1 MTNKNI
7 ANDARTKLLLKTET
21 EIEKFTK
28 SNVLINTIT
37 PLNIYNS
44 YCNIQINLESTEFSI
59 VERKESQ
66 KKFYDDTNIEKT
78 KVDFLYMDVFK
89 KINKIIISDKK
100 NKTFYD
106 RLKIQNNEIKLN
118 KNINLKSST
127 PNLFSKTDENKIN
140 QSIKILRQK
149 AKNLINIILRRKNQF
164 KNNTN
169 SFYSNSNFKSHANL
183 KIIEHKK
190 KKNTI
195 NFKNKLSDN
204 LKFENPIIEDS
215 SIIYSSNIHEKKIST
230 GICYY
235 NKSIF
240 KNVNIR
246 KTNIVKNNKICKL
259 CYTSFNS
266 IENKVNNN
274 EKKFEFIADKIN
286 PFIKYKI
293 NSKITENKN

>member
-106 RLKIQNNEIKLN
+106 RLKIQDNEIKLN

>member
-127 PNLFSKTDENKIN
+127 PNLFSKIDENKIN

>member
-7 ANDARTKLLLKTET
+7 ANDSRTKLLLKTET

-106 RLKIQNNEIKLN
+106 RLKIQDNEIKLN

>member
-106 RLKIQNNEIKLN
+106 RLKIQDNEIKLN

-127 PNLFSKTDENKIN
+127 PNLFSKIDENKIN

>member
-7 ANDARTKLLLKTET
+7 ANDSRTKLLLKTET

-106 RLKIQNNEIKLN
+106 RLKIQDNEIKLN

-140 QSIKILRQK
+140 QSIKILREK
-149 AKNLINIILRRKNQF
+149 AKNLINIILRRKN
-164 KNNTN
+164 
-169 SFYSNSNFKSHANL
+169 
-183 KIIEHKK
+183 
-190 KKNTI
+190 
-195 NFKNKLSDN
+195 
-204 LKFENPIIEDS
+204 
-215 SIIYSSNIHEKKIST
+215 
-230 GICYY
+230 
-235 NKSIF
+235 
-240 KNVNIR
+240 
-246 KTNIVKNNKICKL
+246 
-259 CYTSFNS
+259 
-266 IENKVNNN
+266 
-274 EKKFEFIADKIN
+274 
-286 PFIKYKI
+286 
-293 NSKITENKN
+293 

>member
-7 ANDARTKLLLKTET
+7 ANDSRTKLLLKTET

-106 RLKIQNNEIKLN
+106 RLKIQDNEIKLN

-140 QSIKILRQK
+140 QSIKILREK

-204 LKFENPIIEDS
+204 LKFENPIIEDF
-215 SIIYSSNIHEKKIST
+215 IY
-230 GICYY
+230 YLF
-235 NKSIF
+235 F
-240 KNVNIR
+240 K
-246 KTNIVKNNKICKL
+246 
-259 CYTSFNS
+259 YS
-266 IENKVNNN
+266 
-274 EKKFEFIADKIN
+274 
-286 PFIKYKI
+286 
-293 NSKITENKN
+293 

>member
-7 ANDARTKLLLKTET
+7 ANDSRTKLLLKTET

-106 RLKIQNNEIKLN
+106 RLKIQDNEIKLN

-140 QSIKILRQK
+140 QSIKILREK

>member
-7 ANDARTKLLLKTET
+7 ANDSRTKLLLKTET

-106 RLKIQNNEIKLN
+106 RLKIQDNEIKLN

-127 PNLFSKTDENKIN
+127 PNLFSKIDENKIN

>member
-1 MTNKNI
+1 MTNKNFV
-7 ANDARTKLLLKTET
+7 NDTRTKLLLKTES

-28 SNVLINTIT
+28 SKVLINSIS

-44 YCNIQINLESTEFSI
+44 YCNIQIHLKPKEFSI
-59 VERKESQ
+59 IEKNEYQQR
-66 KKFYDDTNIEKT
+66 FFDDTNIQKT
-78 KVDFLYMDVFK
+78 KTDFLYMEGFK
-89 KINKIIISDKK
+89 KINKIIISEKK

-106 RLKIQNNEIKLN
+106 RFKIQDKENILN
-118 KNINLKSST
+118 KNINLNSST
-127 PNLFSKTDENKIN
+127 SNLFYKTDENKIN
-140 QSIKILRQK
+140 QSIKQLRQK

-169 SFYSNSNFKSHANL
+169 SFYKNSNFKSQYNL
-183 KIIEHKK
+183 KIMGHKK
-190 KKNTI
+190 KKKTI
-195 NFKNKLSDN
+195 NKNKLSDN

>member
-1 MTNKNI
+1 
-7 ANDARTKLLLKTET
+7 
-21 EIEKFTK
+21 
-28 SNVLINTIT
+28 
-37 PLNIYNS
+37 
-44 YCNIQINLESTEFSI
+44 
-59 VERKESQ
+59 
-66 KKFYDDTNIEKT
+66 
-78 KVDFLYMDVFK
+78 MDVFK

-106 RLKIQNNEIKLN
+106 RLKIQDNEIKLN

-140 QSIKILRQK
+140 QSIKILREK

-169 SFYSNSNFKSHANL
+169 SFYKNSNFKSQYNL
-183 KIIEHKK
+183 KIMGHKK
-190 KKNTI
+190 KKKTI
-195 NFKNKLSDN
+195 NKNKLSDN

-259 CYTSFNS
+259 CYISFNN
-266 IENKVNNN
+266 I
-274 EKKFEFIADKIN
+274 EKKINDNENIAR
-286 PFIKYKI
+286 
-293 NSKITENKN
+293 

>member
-7 ANDARTKLLLKTET
+7 ANDSRTKLLLKTET

-106 RLKIQNNEIKLN
+106 RLKIQDNEIKLN

-140 QSIKILRQK
+140 QSIKILREK

-169 SFYSNSNFKSHANL
+169 SFYKNSNFKSQYNL
-183 KIIEHKK
+183 KIMGHKK
-190 KKNTI
+190 KKKTI
-195 NFKNKLSDN
+195 NKNKLSDN